1 MRSHA
6 WTHGRTLALVLLF
19 GLGGCASPIPQAIR
33 STPGQALTV
42 AQVQRDPASV
52 AGQHVR
58 WGGTIIA
65 VNNLADVTE
74 VEVLSRPLDADG
86 EPRIGQPGAGRFIA
100 RVTGFVDPAEYQK
113 DRPLTVVGAL
123 SGVAT
128 RPVGHYAYAYPVVRV
143 ETRYLWPKAPPPGA
157 YGPYDYPGWYGP
169 WCPWGPYGLG
179 YDPWLVPYGPY
190 GPYRG
195 RGWRH

>member
-6 WTHGRTLALVLLF
+6 WSLGRTLVLALIALS
-19 GLGGCASPIPQAIR
+19 GCASPIPQAIR
-33 STPGQALTV
+33 TAPRPAVTV
-42 AQVQRDPASV
+42 AQVQQDPASYP
-52 AGQHVR
+52 GQRVR

-65 VNNLADVTE
+65 VNNLPDLTE

-86 EPRIGQPGAGRFIA
+86 EPRTRQPGEGRFIA
-100 RVTGFVDPAEYQK
+100 RVAGFLDPAEYQK
-113 DRPLTVVGAL
+113 ERALTVTGTLGA
-123 SGVAT
+123 VET
-128 RPVGHYAYAYPVVRV
+128 RRVGHYSYAYPLLKV
-143 ETRYLWPKAPPPGA
+143 EARYLWPAAPPPGT

-169 WCPWGPYGLG
+169 WGPWGPWGPGYGLG
-179 YDPWLVPYGPY
+179 YDPWFVPY